1 MEKSNA
7 NTEISQMLS
16 PDPIFQMATGFWV
29 SKTLMSALELQIFT
43 KLSGYKAVNIKELQN
58 ILAMQHRPTEVFVT
72 ALLSLG
78 LLKLTDDATFH
89 SGNPSAPSDADFDSN
104 DNRLYS
110 NSELA
115 ETFLD
120 KNKPSSYMGDF
131 VIMLDKQMYNRW
143 GRLIEALKT
152 NSPVQSGSGAEGDL
166 KSVGSV
172 FEEAKDGQ
180 TTKAQMQM
188 QMQMQM
194 FTDAMYG
201 VSVAPA
207 KALTKVFNFS
217 EHKKMMDIGGGSG
230 VYAIEAA
237 KANPNLS
244 ATVIDLEPAC
254 NVATE
259 YINKFHL
266 QERVETL
273 VLDFVKQDLPKDCD
287 VALLSHIIHFL
298 DVEKGKALLRK
309 IYDSLPAD
317 RKGVVLISE
326 WLLNDEKT
334 GPVPSAL
341 LSLTMIVEQ
350 PEGRNYSFAEVS
362 KMLQDVGFVNI
373 EKRQLAGPAD
383 VVIGYKITR

>member
-1 MEKSNA
+1 MEKPSND
-7 NTEISQMLS
+7 TQKPQTLS
-16 PDPIFQMATGFWV
+16 PDPVFQMATGFWV
-29 SKTLMSALELQIFT
+29 SKTLMSALELEIFT

-72 ALLSLG
+72 ALISLG
-78 LLKLTDDATFH
+78 LLKAKDDTTFH
-89 SGNPSAPSDADFDSN
+89 SSTPSGPSDADFDSN
-104 DNRLYS
+104 DDRLYS

-120 KNKPSSYMGDF
+120 KNKSSSYMGDF

-143 GRLIEALKT
+143 GKLTEALKT
-152 NSPVQSGSGAEGDL
+152 NSPVQSGGGADGDL

-180 TTKAQMQM
+180 TTKG
-188 QMQMQM
+188 QMQM
-194 FTDAMYG
+194 FTHAMYG
-201 VSVAPA
+201 ASVAPA

-237 KANPNLS
+237 KAYPNMS

-254 NVATE
+254 NVANE
-259 YINKFHL
+259 YINKFNL
-266 QERVETL
+266 QERIGTL

-309 IYDSLPAD
+309 IYDSLPDD
-317 RKGVVLISE
+317 RRGVVLISE

-334 GPVPSAL
+334 GPIPSAL

-350 PEGRNYSFAEVS
+350 PEGRNYSFAEVT
-362 KMLQDVGFVNI
+362 KMLKDVGFTKI

-383 VVIGYKITR
+383 VVIGYKIRE